1 MTETKSNNELT
12 ADDIRS
18 GVTLP
23 LAKTS
28 SFPGKWAIRGLA
40 VLITLGTM
48 VAVSVMT
55 VRHYTPE
62 VVTFDMKGTMDTF
75 LQQSAQLSLDE
86 PQAKKLV
93 ARFNNELSRS
103 LEDWQTRHN
112 AIILVA
118 PAVVSAQRDIT
129 AEIQNTVA
137 VAMKQGSTT
146 QSGERQ

>member
-1 MTETKSNNELT
+1 MTEIKSENELT
-12 ADDIRS
+12 ADDVRS

-23 LAKTS
+23 QGKATA
-28 SFPGKWAIRGLA
+28 FAGKWAIRGLA
-40 VLITLGTM
+40 VLLALGAT
-48 VAVSVMT
+48 VAVSVIT

-93 ARFNNELSRS
+93 ARFNTELSRS